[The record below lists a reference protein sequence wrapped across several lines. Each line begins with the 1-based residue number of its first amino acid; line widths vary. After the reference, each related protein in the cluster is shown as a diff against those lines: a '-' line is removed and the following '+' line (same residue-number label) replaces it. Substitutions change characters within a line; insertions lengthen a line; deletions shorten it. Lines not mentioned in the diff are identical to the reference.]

1 MSSGISGTYRA
12 QVDLLLQV
20 LPHVAKE
27 ESFGLKGGTA
37 INLFV
42 RDMPRLSVD
51 IDLTWLPFDGRA
63 AALSGITDA
72 LRRVKARV
80 EDANPACR
88 VALVPQSDGQEAKLT
103 CQTQAA
109 QIKVE
114 VNTTIRGHLLPPR
127 IVDIS
132 DMVETEFGRFVSVNV
147 VSHAELFGGKICA
160 ALDRQHPRDLF
171 DVYHMLENEGLTDEI
186 RMGFMASLLS
196 HGRPIHEMIRPNF
209 QDQRQAFETQFAGM
223 AFTPFSY
230 ADFEATRERLV
241 GEINSAWTDND
252 RAFLLSFKRGKPDWT
267 LFPLENLQRLP
278 AVQWKLQ
285 NIQKLMMQNP
295 DKHAEQ
301 LKALEE
307 RIATMDK

>member
-1 MSSGISGTYRA
+1 MISEAYRA

-27 ESFGLKGGTA
+27 ESFALKGGTA

-51 IDLTWLPFDGRA
+51 IDLTWLPFDDRA
-63 AALSGITDA
+63 TALAGITDA
-72 LRRVKARV
+72 LRRVKTRIETAI
-80 EDANPACR
+80 PGCR
-88 VALVPQSDGQEAKLT
+88 AALAPQSDGQEAKLT
-103 CQTQAA
+103 CQTAKA

-114 VNTTIRGHLLPPR
+114 VNTTIRGSLLPPR
-127 IVDIS
+127 MMDIA
-132 DMVETEFGRFVSVNV
+132 DTVESEFERFMSVNV

-171 DVYHMLENEGLTDEI
+171 DVHHMLENEGLTDEI

-196 HGRPIHEMIRPNF
+196 HSRPIHEMIRPNF
-209 QDQRQAFETQFAGM
+209 QDQRMLFETQFAGM

-241 GEINSAWTDND
+241 KEINDGWSDND
-252 RAFLLSFKRGKPDWT
+252 RAFLISFKQGTPDWS
-267 LFPLENLQRLP
+267 LFPLENLPHMP
-278 AVQWKLQ
+278 AVQWKLM
-285 NIQKLMMQNP
+285 NIQKLISQNP
-295 DKHAEQ
+295 EKHVDQ
-301 LKALEE
+301 LNTLKKRLTELA
-307 RIATMDK
+307 

>member
-1 MSSGISGTYRA
+1 MISSAYRA

-27 ESFGLKGGTA
+27 ECFALKGGTA

-51 IDLTWLPFDGRA
+51 IDLTYLPFDDRTT
-63 AALSGITDA
+63 ALPGITEA
-72 LRRVKARV
+72 LRRIKARI
-80 EDANPACR
+80 EAAIPSCR
-88 VALVPQSDGQEAKLT
+88 VAMVPQTDGQEAKLT

-114 VNTTIRGHLLPPR
+114 VNTTIRGYVLPPR
-127 IVDIS
+127 IMDVADT
-132 DMVETEFGRFVSVNV
+132 VEDEFGRFMTVNV

-171 DVYHMLENEGLTDEI
+171 DIHHMLENEGYTDEI
-186 RMGFMASLLS
+186 RMGFITALLS
-196 HGRPIHEMIRPNF
+196 HGRPMHEIIWPNF
-209 QDQRQAFETQFAGM
+209 RDQAKVFETQFAGM

-230 ADFEATRERLV
+230 ADYEATRERLV
-241 GEINSAWTDND
+241 KAIRQGWTDSD
-252 RAFLLSFKRGKPDWT
+252 RAFLLSLKQGKPDWS
-267 LFPLENLQRLP
+267 LLPLESLSRMP
-278 AVQWKLQ
+278 AVQWKLS
-285 NIQKLMMQNP
+285 NIQKLIQQNP

-301 LKALEE
+301 LKALKE
-307 RIATMDK
+307 RLSE

>member
-1 MSSGISGTYRA
+1 MISEAYRA

-27 ESFGLKGGTA
+27 ELFALKGGTA

-51 IDLTWLPFDGRA
+51 IDLTWSPFDDRA
-63 AALSGITDA
+63 TALAGITDA

-80 EDANPACR
+80 ETAIPSCR

-103 CQTQAA
+103 CQTQDA

-114 VNTTIRGHLLPPR
+114 VNTTIRGNLLPPR
-127 IVDIS
+127 IMDVADT
-132 DMVETEFGRFVSVNV
+132 VEAEFGRFMAVNV

-196 HGRPIHEMIRPNF
+196 HSRPIHEMIRPNF
-209 QDQRQAFETQFAGM
+209 QDQEKVFETQFAGM

-241 GEINSAWTDND
+241 REINDGWSDND
-252 RAFLLSFKRGKPDWT
+252 RAFLLSFKQAKPDWS
-267 LFPLENLQRLP
+267 LFPLENLSRMP
-278 AVQWKLQ
+278 AVRWKLL
-285 NIQKLMMQNP
+285 NIQKLIKQNP
-295 DKHAEQ
+295 EKHAEQ
-301 LKALEE
+301 FKALED
-307 RIATMDK
+307 RLAG

>member
-1 MSSGISGTYRA
+1 MISETYRA

-27 ESFGLKGGTA
+27 ESFALKGGTA

-51 IDLTWLPFDGRA
+51 IDLSWLPFDDRA
-63 AALSGITDA
+63 TALAGITDA
-72 LRRVKARV
+72 LRRVKTRV
-80 EDANPACR
+80 ETAIPASK

-103 CQTQAA
+103 CQTQNA

-114 VNTTIRGHLLPPR
+114 VNTIIRGNLLPPR
-127 IVDIS
+127 VMDVA
-132 DMVETEFGRFVSVNV
+132 DAVESEFGRFMAVNV

-171 DVYHMLENEGLTDEI
+171 DVYHMMNDEGLTDEI
-186 RMGFMASLLS
+186 RMGFMALLLGHS
-196 HGRPIHEMIRPNF
+196 RPIHEIIWPNF
-209 QDQRQAFETQFAGM
+209 QDQEKVFETQFAGM

-241 GEINSAWTDND
+241 KEINNAWTNND
-252 RAFLLSFKRGKPDWT
+252 RAFLLGFKQGKPDWS
-267 LFPLENLQRLP
+267 LFPLENLSRMP
-278 AVQWKLQ
+278 AVQWKLL
-285 NIQKLMMQNP
+285 NIQKLIKQNP

-301 LKALEE
+301 LKALEG
-307 RIATMDK
+307 RLM

>member
-1 MSSGISGTYRA
+1 MISETYRA

-27 ESFGLKGGTA
+27 ESFALKGGTA

-51 IDLTWLPFDGRA
+51 IDLSWLPFDDRA
-63 AALSGITDA
+63 TALASITDA
-72 LRRVKARV
+72 LRHVKARV
-80 EDANPACR
+80 ETAIPACK

-103 CQTQAA
+103 CQNQNA
-109 QIKVE
+109 QIKME
-114 VNTTIRGHLLPPR
+114 VNTTIRGNLSPPR
-127 IVDIS
+127 IMDVADA
-132 DMVETEFGRFVSVNV
+132 VESEFGRFVSVNV

-171 DVYHMLENEGLTDEI
+171 DVHHMLNDEGLTDEI
-186 RMGFMASLLS
+186 RMGFMALVLS
-196 HGRPIHEMIRPNF
+196 HFRPIHEMIRPNF
-209 QDQRQAFETQFAGM
+209 QDQEKVFETQFPGM

-241 GEINSAWTDND
+241 QEINKGWSDNN
-252 RAFLLSFKRGKPDWT
+252 RAFLLGFKQGKPDWS
-267 LFPLENLQRLP
+267 LFPLENLSRMP
-278 AVQWKLQ
+278 AVQWKLL
-285 NIQKLMMQNP
+285 NIQKLIKQNP

-301 LKALEE
+301 LRALEE
-307 RIATMDK
+307 RLGG

>member
-1 MSSGISGTYRA
+1 MISSAYRA

-27 ESFGLKGGTA
+27 ECFALKGGTA

-51 IDLTWLPFDGRA
+51 IDLTYLPFDDRTT
-63 AALSGITDA
+63 ALPGITEA
-72 LRRVKARV
+72 LRRIKARI
-80 EDANPACR
+80 EAAIPSCR
-88 VALVPQSDGQEAKLT
+88 VAMVPQTDGQEAKLT

-114 VNTTIRGHLLPPR
+114 VNTTIRGHVLPPR
-127 IVDIS
+127 MMDVADT
-132 DMVETEFGRFVSVNV
+132 VEDEFGRFMTVNV

-171 DVYHMLENEGLTDEI
+171 DIHHMLENEGYTDEI
-186 RMGFMASLLS
+186 RMGFITALLS
-196 HGRPIHEMIRPNF
+196 HGRPMHEIIWPNF
-209 QDQRQAFETQFAGM
+209 RDQAKVFETQFAGM

-230 ADFEATRERLV
+230 ADYETTRERLV
-241 GEINSAWTDND
+241 KAIRQGWTDSD
-252 RAFLLSFKRGKPDWT
+252 RAFLLSLKQGKPDWS
-267 LFPLENLQRLP
+267 LLPLESLSRMP
-278 AVQWKLQ
+278 AVQWKLS
-285 NIQKLMMQNP
+285 NIQKLIQQNP

-301 LKALEE
+301 LKALKE
-307 RIATMDK
+307 RLSE